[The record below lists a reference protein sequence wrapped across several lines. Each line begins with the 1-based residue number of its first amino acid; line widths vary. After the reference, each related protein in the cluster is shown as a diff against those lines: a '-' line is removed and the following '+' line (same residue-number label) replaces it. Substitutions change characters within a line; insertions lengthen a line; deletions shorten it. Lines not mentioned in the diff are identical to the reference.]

1 MDFLVGSEGPPG
13 LNGDPATGLLLGGGL
28 SANDSN
34 LLAVDIESLSGT
46 VVDCLAVTTVTTVT
60 TETTLMVELDSA
72 AQEAADCSSASL

>member
-13 LNGDPATGLLLGGGL
+13 LNGDPATGLLLSGGL

-46 VVDCLAVTTVTTVT
+46 VVDCLAVTTVTT
-60 TETTLMVELDSA
+60 ETTLMVELDSA